1 MINKITSD
9 IEPILK
15 AIPDGAT
22 IMTGGFGV
30 TGQPAELIEALI
42 DLGKKE
48 LTIVNNNAASG
59 DRGLTNLIIAGC
71 VKNDLFISEICWVNR
86 FSRLISS
93 WKNRVRTGSAR

>member
-1 MINKITSD
+1 MINKITRD

-42 DLGKKE
+42 DLRKKNSP
-48 LTIVNNNAASG
+48 L
-59 DRGLTNLIIAGC
+59 
-71 VKNDLFISEICWVNR
+71 
-86 FSRLISS
+86 
-93 WKNRVRTGSAR
+93 